1 MTKEDFYLRLVLNV
15 LVGVM
20 YVYALYRMAGH
31 TDLNEPPTKKTLTKV
46 LGYFFVVLGITFSIA
61 AISFMLNISYPS
73 EALKGYDAI
82 VRPSSAYLYWGYP
95 TAPQNFVLTAILSSL
110 LMFGLGVYCLAYR
123 KTANSWWSKTGQFG
137 LGFLLST
144 VMYSATNLH
153 YFDVYEFIAPAL
165 FLVLWWSVVLL
176 YRTPKQVKIDDI
188 HGDIKKR
195 NIPSILPHITGPIFS
210 TRLKNGILQSKE
222 SCFESKTISVA
233 EKNNDTNE
241 IYIAKEEKANT
252 FDEININY
260 CKHCGKKIEKDS
272 RFCSNCGKKICSSTT
287 GSLEKTLKGFCL
299 KIIKIL
305 HFLLFEVFH
314 VKVALLIT
322 LLWSI
327 LYGIIFLFS
336 GQDSG
341 TAIYAAFIFL
351 LYPFYVVY
359 ENIIVFL
366 RWLGIGES
374 SLFIRVLFFPNRL
387 YNNIKKYKSG
397 RLFIV
402 ILTVLFA
409 TICGIGIKY
418 YNEVE
423 PIHKAEKILL
433 TEYEKLSKLEGYALI
448 SRCNMII
455 DDDSD
460 LDILRTGKSVCDY
473 TVKRELMIRAKEL
486 LDSLEIEALNENH
499 TVQFAFGQYYLLNP
513 TISSKKINYERDAT
527 RGAYWYLRAAIN
539 NHAMAQYMI
548 GVCFETGKGVEKDT
562 SQAINWFRKSAKNGN
577 AEAQLKLGD
586 YFRDGYQQKIGEH
599 WEKKSGY
606 SYYDW
611 DTKFGYKKVDDYEVV
626 IKQSLD
632 SAIFYW
638 NESAAQGNKSA
649 KEDRL
654 QRIYP
659 L

>member
-1 MTKEDFYLRLVLNV
+1 MTKEDFYFRLVLNV

-20 YVYALYRMAGH
+20 YVYALYRMARH
-31 TDLNEPPTKKTLTKV
+31 TELNEPPTKKTFTKV
-46 LGYFFVVLGITFSIA
+46 LGCFFIVLGITFSIV
-61 AISFMLNISYPS
+61 AISFLLNISYPS

-95 TAPQNFVLTAILSSL
+95 TAPQSLILTTILNSFL
-110 LMFGLGVYCLAYR
+110 LFGIGGYCLAYM
-123 KTANSWWSKTGQFG
+123 KTANSWWKKTGQFV
-137 LGFLLST
+137 LGFLLSI
-144 VMYSATNLH
+144 VMYSATNFH

-176 YRTPKQVKIDDI
+176 YRTPKQVKINDI

-195 NIPSILPHITGPIFS
+195 NTPSILPHITGPKFS
-210 TRLKNGILQSKE
+210 TRLKNGNPQGNE
-222 SCFESKTISVA
+222 SCFETETMSVT
-233 EKNNDTNE
+233 EKNN
-241 IYIAKEEKANT
+241 KEKTVNT
-252 FDEININY
+252 FDEITIVF
-260 CKHCGKKIEKDS
+260 CKHCGKKIENDS

-287 GSLEKTLKGFCL
+287 GSLKETLKGFCL
-299 KIIKIL
+299 SIIKIL
-305 HFLLFEVFH
+305 HYLIFEVFH

-322 LLWSI
+322 LLWGI

-409 TICGIGIKY
+409 TICGIGINRY
-418 YNEVE
+418 YNEVR

-433 TEYEKLSKLEGYALI
+433 AEYEKLSKLEDYALI
-448 SRCNMII
+448 DRCNMII
-455 DDDSD
+455 VNDGH
-460 LDILRTGKSVCDY
+460 LDILRTGKSICDNI
-473 TVKRELMIRAKEL
+473 VKRELMARAKEL
-486 LDSLEIEALNENH
+486 LDSLEIEALNENYM
-499 TVQFAFGQYYLLNP
+499 VQFAFGQYYLLNP
-513 TISSKKINYERDAT
+513 IGSSKKIINERDAA

-539 NHAMAQYMI
+539 NHAMAQYKI
-548 GVCFETGKGVEKDT
+548 GVCFEIGKGVEKDAR
-562 SQAINWFRKSAKNGN
+562 QAINWFRKSAKNGN

-606 SYYDW
+606 SYYNW

-638 NESAAQGNKSA
+638 NESAAHGNKTA